1 MTTTTTL
8 DLGDSGLLRLL
19 QLCSPALPI
28 GMYAYSQGMEHAVE
42 IGAVADEESAA
53 TWIMGLL
60 SHALRAVDVPI
71 LARLHAAWRDDDG
84 AAVRRWNDLL
94 WASRGA
100 RELQDEDQRLG
111 SALARVLVALDVGDA
126 ATWISD
132 PRATYANLFARA
144 AVSWDLPARAAAFG
158 YLFSWAEAQIGAAT
172 RLIPLGQ
179 TASQRILS
187 RAVTAIPAAVDGGLS
202 LPDGDIGFSAPAHV
216 IGCALHET
224 QYSRLFRS

>member
-1 MTTTTTL
+1 MITP
-8 DLGDSGLLRLL
+8 DLGDGGLLRLL

-28 GMYAYSQGMEHAVE
+28 GMYAYSQGLEHAVE
-42 IGAVADEESAA
+42 TGAVADEESAGD
-53 TWIMGLL
+53 WIIGLL
-60 SHALRAVDVPI
+60 SQSLRAVDVPV
-71 LARLHAAWRDDDG
+71 LARLHAAWGDG
-84 AAVRRWNDLL
+84 GDPAAVRRWNDLL

-111 SALARVLVALDVGDA
+111 NALARLLVPLGIAAAETWVG
-126 ATWISD
+126 D
-132 PRATYANLFARA
+132 PRATYANLFTLA
-144 AVSWDLPARAAAFG
+144 AVSWNVPARTAVFG

-172 RLIPLGQ
+172 RLCPLGQ

-187 RAVTAIPAAVDGGLS
+187 RAVAAIPAAVDGGLR
-202 LPDGDIGFSAPAHV
+202 LPDRDIGFSAPAHV

>member
-1 MTTTTTL
+1 MITANL
-8 DLGDSGLLRLL
+8 SDVGLLRLL

-28 GMYAYSQGMEHAVE
+28 GMFAYSQGLEHAVE
-42 IGAVADEESAA
+42 IGAVGDEESAA
-53 TWIMGLL
+53 AWILGLM
-60 SHALRAVDVPI
+60 SHSLRAVDLPV
-71 LARLHAAWRDDDG
+71 LARLHAAWGDG
-84 AAVRRWNDLL
+84 DPAAVRRWNDLL

-100 RELQDEDQRLG
+100 REIQDEDQRLG
-111 SALARVLVALDVGDA
+111 NALARVLTGLGVDA
-126 ATWISD
+126 AAPWVAH
-132 PRATYANLFARA
+132 PRATYANLFALA
-144 AVSWDLPARAAAFG
+144 AASWDVPARAAGLG

-187 RAVTAIPAAVDGGLS
+187 RAVAAIPAAVDGGLA
-202 LPDGDIGFSAPAHV
+202 LPDADIGFSAPGHA

>member
-1 MTTTTTL
+1 
-8 DLGDSGLLRLL
+8 LLRLL

-28 GMYAYSQGMEHAVE
+28 GMFAYSQGLEHAVE
-42 IGAVADEESAA
+42 IGAVSDEESAA
-53 TWIMGLL
+53 AWIVGLL
-60 SHALRAVDVPI
+60 SHSLRAVDVPV
-71 LARLHAAWRDDDG
+71 LARLHAAWCHDD
-84 AAVRRWNDLL
+84 AAGVRRWNHLL

-100 RELQDEDQRLG
+100 REIQDEDQRLG
-111 SALARVLVALDVGDA
+111 NALARVLTGLGVDA
-126 ATWISD
+126 AAPWVAD
-132 PRATYANLFARA
+132 PRASYANLFALAAASWDVPVRA
-144 AVSWDLPARAAAFG
+144 AGFG

-187 RAVTAIPAAVDGGLS
+187 RAVAAIPAAVDGGLA
-202 LPDGDIGFSAPAHV
+202 LPDGDIGFSAPGHA